1 VTVGNCREASNK
13 AANSVQEAARLFSR
27 SLHNPGETCV
37 PFDPI
42 SARTGCDGVEPRAG
56 YDPEQEDEDKCEKHE
71 RIHRALLAL
80 LTNLPERG
88 ATNFS
93 VAPDVPSKLLVVVA
107 LCCSTV
113 AASLGT
119 AVAVAVARR
128 PAMSATWER
137 SEEMGPC

>member
-1 VTVGNCREASNK
+1 LAGKSRTLDAPRPIKVTVGNCREASNK

-27 SLHNPGETCV
+27 SLRNPGETCV

-93 VAPDVPSKLLVVVA
+93 VAPDVPSKLLVVVVITDGA
-107 LCCSTV
+107 LPRST
-113 AASLGT
+113 
-119 AVAVAVARR
+119 RDK
-128 PAMSATWER
+128 
-137 SEEMGPC
+137 